1 MAIDCEYLGYQSIVP
16 NKQVLRNVNKFQ
28 TSHND

>member
-16 NKQVLRNVNKFQ
+16 NMQVLGNVNKVQ
-28 TSHND
+28 KSHND